1 VTDLVGLILF
11 GGVVLYA
18 VFGGA
23 DFGAGF
29 WDLSAGDTRRGRRP
43 RALIDRAI
51 GPVWEANHVWLIFCL
66 VVLWTA
72 FSPAFAAIMTTLFV
86 PLALAALGIV
96 LRGSGFAFRK
106 VVVRTAEQR
115 ASGAAFAVSS
125 VITPFCFGAVAGG
138 IASGR
143 VPGHGPT
150 VWLNPTSL
158 LGGTLA
164 VATCSY
170 LAAVFLTAEARL
182 RRADD
187 LEAWFRR
194 RALLAAAV
202 AGVVALSGVLVL
214 RADAPRLFH
223 RLIGPALPFLVLSG
237 LSGLAALV
245 LLPRADPR
253 LLRGLAVG
261 AVAAVLIGW
270 GVAQYPYLLG
280 THLSLAEAA
289 APRATLAAL
298 AVIFTAAVLLCGPS
312 FALLYLLQQEGEL
325 EEAVSPQRPDSY
337 PSRRS

>member
-1 VTDLVGLILF
+1 VTDLVALMFF
-11 GGVVLYA
+11 GGVVLYS

-29 WDLSAGDTRRGRRP
+29 WDLTAGDARRGRRP

-66 VVLWTA
+66 VVLWTGFPAA
-72 FSPAFAAIMTTLFV
+72 FSAVMTTLFV
-86 PLALAALGIV
+86 PLALAALGVV

-106 VVVRTAEQR
+106 VVVRTEEQR

-125 VITPFCFGAVAGG
+125 VVTPFCFGAVAGS

-170 LAAVFLTAEARL
+170 LAAVFLTAEARI

-187 LEAWFRR
+187 LEVWFRH
-194 RALLAAAV
+194 RAIFAAAV
-202 AGVVALSGVLVL
+202 AGLLALGGVSVL
-214 RADAPRLFH
+214 RADAPRLFD
-223 RLIGPALPFLVLSG
+223 RLLGPALPLLVLSG
-237 LSGLAALV
+237 LCGLTALLLLERGNPHV
-245 LLPRADPR
+245 LRV
-253 LLRGLAVG
+253 LAVG
-261 AVAAVLIGW
+261 AVGSVVIGW

-289 APRATLAAL
+289 APRATLATLTVVFA
-298 AVIFTAAVLLCGPS
+298 AAVVICGPS
-312 FALLYLLQQEGEL
+312 FALLYLLQEHGEL
-325 EEAVSPQRPDSY
+325 EDV
-337 PSRRS
+337 PSF